1 MSQRETQDEV
11 LKREK
16 AFHDDRYSS
25 ESESRA
31 ATNKY
36 YRLKTAFDLR
46 YLNLVKERAAGSKV
60 LEIGCGPNIN
70 TPHWVDAAAECH
82 GIDLS
87 EVAIQQA
94 RERLGKPYSNTH
106 LSVMNAESMEYDDNY
121 FDVVCGKGII
131 HHLDTESAFR
141 ETARVL
147 KPGGLAVFI
156 EPLGHNPF
164 INLYRRLTP
173 QMRTEDENPL
183 LMSDIE
189 VSQRYFGN
197 VNTDFQ
203 HITSILSA
211 FVPGNRLH
219 AISFQLLNGF
229 DKLIIKSLPFT
240 KKYSWMALIRLQEP
254 YSA

>member
-1 MSQRETQDEV
+1 MNQRETQDEV

-16 AFHDDRYSS
+16 AFHDDLYSS
-25 ESESRA
+25 KSDSRA
-31 ATNKY
+31 AAKKY
-36 YRLKTAFDLR
+36 SRLKAEFDKR
-46 YLNLVKERAAGSKV
+46 YMKLVKERAEGSKV

-70 TPHWVDAAAECH
+70 TPHWVDIAAECH
-82 GIDLS
+82 GIDIS
-87 EVAIQQA
+87 DVAISQA

-131 HHLDTESAFR
+131 HHLNTESAFK
-141 ETARVL
+141 EVSRVL

-173 QMRTEDENPL
+173 KMRSDDEHPL

-211 FVPGNRLH
+211 FIPGNRLH
-219 AISFQLLNGF
+219 SLSFQLLNSF
-229 DKLIIKSLPFT
+229 DSLIIKSLPFT